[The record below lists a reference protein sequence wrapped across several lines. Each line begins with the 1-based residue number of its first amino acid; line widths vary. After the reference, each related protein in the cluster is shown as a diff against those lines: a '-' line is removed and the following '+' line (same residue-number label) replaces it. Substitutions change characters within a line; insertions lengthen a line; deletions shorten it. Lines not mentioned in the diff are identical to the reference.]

1 VGLGAELVEQWRDM
15 GPTLWIVAGGA
26 ALAWFVLLG
35 VLAALT
41 EPRRVEPGPATL
53 ELGGDEPPAV
63 VNLVTGDWDLGHEAV
78 PATLIDLAA
87 RKHLA
92 VDQVGEDTQVRVASN
107 ASNTSSASRNHDDQ
121 LTGYERMVL
130 DHVSALARH
139 TDDGVVP
146 ANALT
151 TGPGE
156 DSKRWWR
163 RFRKQVHE
171 DARARGLSRARFSR
185 TVRMVLLTLAALV
198 ALGIGIAASSL
209 PDNPDDA
216 DDSPVGAMIAFGV
229 VSFGGLAALVAA
241 AEGERDTPEGRASA
255 ARWLGL
261 REQLGDDTLFAD
273 QPPAAVAI
281 WDRHLAY
288 GAALGLAHGAVRA
301 LPLGAESDRVAWSPV
316 GGRWRVVRIRYPR
329 LHPPGWGGHPAL
341 VAFLGLVQLV
351 PGVATVGAIGV
362 VLSEVGE
369 VGEDSARTAVGTAGA
384 GVLAVLAAALIARGG
399 WMVYAGVAD
408 LVQGR
413 RTVEGRV
420 LRCRTRGSDDDR
432 RWYVA
437 VDDGS
442 TDRIRAW
449 RFTQAPGVRQGA
461 TVRADVSPRTGHVRD
476 LEPVPTASTATP
488 TSPTTSPTTSVNAG

>member
-1 VGLGAELVEQWRDM
+1 VGPGAELVEQWRDM
-15 GPTLWIVAGGA
+15 GPTLWVVAGGA
-26 ALAWFVLLG
+26 ALAWFVVLG
-35 VLAALT
+35 VIAALT
-41 EPRRVEPGPATL
+41 EPRKVEPGPATL
-53 ELGGDEPPAV
+53 ELGGPEPPAV
-63 VNLVTGDWDLGHEAV
+63 VNLVTGDWDLGPEAV
-78 PATLIDLAA
+78 PATLLDLAA

-92 VDQVGEDTQVRVASN
+92 VDQLGDDTLVRVA
-107 ASNTSSASRNHDDQ
+107 RGGKDQ

-130 DHVSALARH
+130 DHVTALARH
-139 TDDGVVP
+139 TGDGVVP

-151 TGPGE
+151 TGPGD

-171 DARARGLSRARFSR
+171 DARARGLSRPRFSNTLR
-185 TVRMVLLTLAALV
+185 TVLLGLAALV
-198 ALGIGIAASSL
+198 ALGIAVAASSL
-209 PDNPDDA
+209 PDNPDDQ
-216 DDSPVGAMIAFGV
+216 DDSPIGAMIGFGA
-229 VSFGGLAALVAA
+229 VSFGLLTTLVTTAD
-241 AEGERDTPEGRASA
+241 GERDTHDGRASA

-261 REQLGDDTLFAD
+261 REQLAHDTLFAD
-273 QPPAAVAI
+273 QPPAAVAV

-341 VAFLGLVQLV
+341 VAFLGLVHLV
-351 PGVATVGAIGV
+351 PGVATAGAAGTL
-362 VLSEVGE
+362 LSDGAT
-369 VGEDSARTAVGTAGA
+369 GAGQAAAAAA
-384 GVLAVLAAALIARGG
+384 GVLAVIATALIARGG

-420 LRCRTRGSDDDR
+420 LRSRIKGDDDSR
-432 RWYVA
+432 RWYLA
-437 VDDGS
+437 VDDGT

-449 RFTQAPGVRQGA
+449 RFSRSTTAPQGA
-461 TVRADVSPRTGHVRD
+461 TVRAEVSPRTNHVRD
-476 LEPVPTASTATP
+476 LEV
-488 TSPTTSPTTSVNAG
+488 TTTNTTTSVNAR